1 MLGQIVPAT
10 RSHAIQMAPHMRDI
24 EVIEVMDAV
33 GLEPE
38 AALLREIDRS
48 ASAWAWIVDGDVAC
62 MFGVVQSP
70 NWLDHASYPWF
81 LTTPLVKEHARPFAR
96 ACKTLLPELLA
107 RHPVLVGMV
116 DARYTL
122 SVRWLQWLG
131 ARLDDPQPWG
141 VAQERFRRF
150 VIGE

>member
-1 MLGQIVPAT
+1 MLGQIVTAT
-10 RSHAIQMAPHMRDI
+10 RSHAISMAPNMRDI
-24 EVIEVMDAV
+24 EVIEVMDAS
-33 GLEPE
+33 GLDPE

-48 ASAWAWIVDGDVAC
+48 ASAWSWIVAGEVAC
-62 MFGVVQSP
+62 MFGVVSP
-70 NWLDHASYPWF
+70 NLLSRVSYPWF

-96 ACKTLLPELLA
+96 ACKALLPELLA

-116 DARYTL
+116 DARYAL